1 MRAAARAATSLEQPV
16 GDQDAVLGDFVADE
30 GLPSEELVELSL
42 RSQALD
48 QALAAL
54 GEREREVLSLR
65 YGLDD
70 DEPQTLEEV
79 GRRFG

>member
-1 MRAAARAATSLEQPV
+1 VRAAARAATSLEQPV